1 MIMEKLDACPMYVP
15 TEETLFVM
23 THVTPKLWF
32 VDITVGNLRLM
43 EK

>member
-1 MIMEKLDACPMYVP
+1 MEKLDAYPMYVP
-15 TEETLFVM
+15 TEETLFAM

-32 VDITVGNLRLM
+32 VDIMADNLGLM